1 MIQNFTL
8 HSHNNELRFDGRA
21 SAKEMISS
29 ALAKGFKTIGVS
41 NHAIVHEN
49 MNSPHSDEPMF
60 FSDYNI
66 AQDAYKRHIEILENL
81 KQQYPIDIKIGFEVD
96 FFQNKNWRNNFEK
109 IFPQLNTDY
118 LIGSNHFIKSKDESF
133 IRNIYHI
140 KHYPPMAEDELHEYT
155 LNHFQNIE
163 ACIRSGYFTFIA
175 HIDYCNIFGI
185 GLDERYND
193 AKYRI
198 IEALKET
205 KTPYEINT
213 SGYDRIDRPHPDIW
227 MIKELAKA
235 KVPTL
240 LSDDAHC
247 PEHLGRHFAR
257 AEDML
262 KICGYTKDLRL
273 TPEML

>member
-8 HSHNNELRFDGRA
+8 HTHNNELRFDGRA
-21 SAKEMISS
+21 SAQEMISS
-29 ALAKGFKTIGVS
+29 AQAKGLKTIGVS
-41 NHAIVHEN
+41 NHLIVHQN

-60 FSDYNI
+60 FNDYNK
-66 AQDAYKRHIEILENL
+66 AQNAYKRHIEILEDL
-81 KQQYPIDIKIGFEVD
+81 KQHFNIDIKIGFEVD
-96 FFQNKNWRNNFEK
+96 FFQDKTWRNNFEK
-109 IFPQLNTDY
+109 MLKDLNTDY
-118 LIGSNHFIKSKDESF
+118 LIGSNHFIKNQDESF

-140 KHYPPMAEDELHEYT
+140 KHYPPMQDEEQHEY
-155 LNHFQNIE
+155 LINHFQNIE

-175 HIDYCNIFGI
+175 HIDYCAIFGL
-185 GLDERYND
+185 GLEKRYDEY
-193 AKYRI
+193 KYRI

-235 KVPTL
+235 KVPSL

-247 PEHLGRHFAR
+247 PEHLGRHFGR
-257 AEDML
+257 AEELL
-262 KICGYTKDLRL
+262 KECGYNNTLRL
-273 TPEML
+273 TPQML

>member
-8 HSHNNELRFDGRA
+8 HSHNNELHFDGRA

-29 ALAKGFKTIGVS
+29 AIAKGFTTIGVS
-41 NHAIVHEN
+41 NHMIFHPN
-49 MNSPHSDEPMF
+49 LDEFHTKDNMF
-60 FSDYNI
+60 FADFKTAEN
-66 AQDAYKRHIEILENL
+66 AYKRHIEILENL
-81 KQQYPIDIKIGFEVD
+81 KSEFNIQIKIGFETD
-96 FFQNKNWRNNFEK
+96 FFQDKTWRNNFEK
-109 IFPQLNTDY
+109 MLKNLNLDY
-118 LIGSNHFIKSKDESF
+118 LIGSNHFIKNKTETF
-133 IRNIYHI
+133 LRNIYYM
-140 KHYPPMAEDELHEYT
+140 KNYNDLSKEDIHKYL

-163 ACIRSGYFTFIA
+163 SCIRSGYFTFIA
-175 HIDYCNIFGI
+175 HIDYCSIFGL
-185 GLDERYND
+185 GLDKRYDD

-257 AEDML
+257 AEELL
-262 KICGYTKDLRL
+262 KSCGYTKDLRL